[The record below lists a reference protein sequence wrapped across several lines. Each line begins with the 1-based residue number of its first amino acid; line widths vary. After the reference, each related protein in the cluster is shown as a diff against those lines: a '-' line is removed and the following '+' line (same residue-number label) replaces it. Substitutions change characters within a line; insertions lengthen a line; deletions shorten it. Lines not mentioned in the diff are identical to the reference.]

1 MALNENFKLILYM
14 DNNHIFPSYLYSS
27 CNIINRDILLLTQMK
42 DYMLDLIQE
51 TPIEIFNSFM
61 NSPNNNISAYYVK
74 KLYIFFTIVYCI
86 LFEYDYLGSKIIKIP
101 INYTEFNH
109 PIINLCLGTPK
120 QCLPFKIS
128 LNTNFS
134 YVIDYNIFG
143 IGFEKE
149 KSETYI
155 HSGSII
161 QLKDKKYNLEGYESF
176 DILQIENNEL
186 KKGYFKFFII
196 NKGFKYTNYCGV
208 IGFKNSSYN
217 SFVNFIKLYGNLNEK
232 YALEIKTYN
241 KGKNGLITFGINN
254 FNDYNKITKINENNP
269 FEINLN
275 EIILFNNLNDYST
288 IINLNEKV
296 MISPEHNK
304 IFCPENFLIFLVR
317 NFFTK
322 FNKSGVNACSVKEEK
337 GVYKYLLC
345 NSFLLN
351 ESSMYIYF
359 IFGKWNIKFSF
370 NVLFTKI
377 NEKTLIFNIM
387 TIINEN
393 KWIFGNLFFRYYD
406 MVYDISSSTLR
417 FKMNKN

>member
-1 MALNENFKLILYM
+1 
-14 DNNHIFPSYLYSS
+14 
-27 CNIINRDILLLTQMK
+27 MK
-42 DYMLDLIQE
+42 IY
-51 TPIEIFNSFM
+51 
-61 NSPNNNISAYYVK
+61 
-74 KLYIFFTIVYCI
+74 FFII
-86 LFEYDYLGSKIIKIP
+86 LFFIYKKKVKGINIELP

-128 LNTNFS
+128 LNNNFS
-134 YVIDYNIFG
+134 YVIDYNTFG
-143 IGFEKE
+143 IGFDKE
-149 KSETYI
+149 KSESYS

-161 QLKDKKYNLEGYESF
+161 QLKDKKYNLEGYECF
-176 DILQIENNEL
+176 DILQTENNQL
-186 KKGYFKFFII
+186 KRGYFKFFII

-208 IGFKNSSYN
+208 ISLKNSSFY
-217 SFVNFIKLYGNLNEK
+217 SFVNFLKLYGNLNEN
-232 YALEIKTYN
+232 YSIEIKTYN
-241 KGKNGLITFGINN
+241 KGKNGLITFGKNN
-254 FNDYNKITKINENNP
+254 FNDYNKITKINKNNP

-296 MISPEHNK
+296 IISPEHNK
-304 IFCPENFLIFLVR
+304 IFCPENFLIFLIK
-317 NFFTK
+317 NFLNK
-322 FNKSGVNACSVKEEK
+322 FNKSGTDACTVKEEK
-337 GVYKYLLC
+337 GVYKYLIC

-351 ESSMYIYF
+351 ESMYLYF
-359 IFGKWNIKFSF
+359 IFGKWNIKFPF
-370 NVLFTKI
+370 TNLFTKI

-406 MVYDISSSTLR
+406 MVYDVNSSTLR

>member
-1 MALNENFKLILYM
+1 MKIYFFIIFLFIL
-14 DNNHIFPSYLYSS
+14 
-27 CNIINRDILLLTQMK
+27 
-42 DYMLDLIQE
+42 
-51 TPIEIFNSFM
+51 
-61 NSPNNNISAYYVK
+61 K
-74 KLYIFFTIVYCI
+74 KTIK
-86 LFEYDYLGSKIIKIP
+86 GKIIKIP

-120 QCLPFKIS
+120 QCLPFKVS

-317 NFFTK
+317 NFFNK
-322 FNKSGVNACSVKEEK
+322 FNKSGLNACSVKEEK

-370 NVLFTKI
+370 NVLFKKI